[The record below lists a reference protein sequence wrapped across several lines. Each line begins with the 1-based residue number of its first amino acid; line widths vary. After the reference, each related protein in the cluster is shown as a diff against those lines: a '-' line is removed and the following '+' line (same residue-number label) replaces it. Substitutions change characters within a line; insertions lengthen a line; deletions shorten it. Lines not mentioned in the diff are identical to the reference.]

1 MYINN
6 IDRYN
11 ENPNICNFKNLSKEI
26 ISELKKLIEVIN
38 VYNPKNKQL
47 KEIDE
52 KINAINIKKADSY
65 ELTELLSNLS
75 LDINNLQ
82 VNLFQEE
89 RDNLK
94 KLSYVLSKINSH
106 LENSLTNNIKQRE
119 KLSKL
124 SQEITVD
131 LRGFN
136 DIELNSSSTL
146 TGIKSEI
153 TKNTNKLKNRVAS
166 FIIDQEDL
174 VNQQEKDI
182 QRQKI
187 EMIKMQEK
195 MAAME
200 KDLKEIKKI
209 SYLDN
214 LTGIQNRKSYEEFS
228 KETNKEWNKNKTNT
242 SILILDIDHFKKIND
257 NYGHCI
263 GDEALKYFGKIL
275 KRVDNL
281 YKTATSFRYGGEEF
295 VVIVKSLKEEEVLNL
310 AKKIRNTISKHS
322 FKPKEGIDIEL
333 TVSIGVSH
341 FKGKYDTVEKVF
353 CSADKA
359 LYKSKEKR
367 NSISVEVKNK
377 IRTI

>member
-11 ENPNICNFKNLSKEI
+11 ENPDICNFKNLSKEI
-26 ISELKKLIEVIN
+26 ISELKKIIEVVN

-94 KLSYVLSKINSH
+94 KLSYVLSKIDSH
-106 LENSLTNNIKQRE
+106 LENSLKNNIKQRE
-119 KLSKL
+119 KLSTL

-131 LRGFN
+131 LREFN
-136 DIELNSSSTL
+136 NIELDSSSTL

-153 TKNTNKLKNRVAS
+153 TKNTNKLKHRVAN
-166 FIIDQEDL
+166 FIMEQEDL

-187 EMIKMQEK
+187 EMIKMEEK

-200 KDLKEIKKI
+200 KDLKEIKEI

-228 KETNKEWNKNKTNT
+228 KETNKDWDKNKTKT

-275 KRVDNL
+275 KRVDSL

-310 AKKIRNTISKHS
+310 ANKIRNTISKHS
-322 FKPKEGIDIEL
+322 FKPKEGINIEL